1 MSNSERLNSP
11 IGPLSSYWA
20 DRTAVCGGS
29 QNVATG
35 NGFIGAGAS
44 PAETLAHLT
53 QRRERLVLAY
63 LRGACTAQALLDA
76 FEEERVALR
85 TALDDALALL
95 ESKRLASDN
104 EHEGESR

>member
-1 MSNSERLNSP
+1 
-11 IGPLSSYWA
+11 
-20 DRTAVCGGS
+20 
-29 QNVATG
+29 
-35 NGFIGAGAS
+35 
-44 PAETLAHLT
+44 
-53 QRRERLVLAY
+53 VLAY